1 IRVFARRSPSK
12 LVEAFA
18 RIFSAPFRNFGICT
32 KRPAFNHAMHK
43 RDRSTAQITLILL
56 PIKLE
61 LKFELLHSLIP
72 NFLAT
77 IISPS
82 EYFVYNFEY
91 FQDDFSDYPTVIG
104 DYSQFQTNFK
114 RKNLI
119 NRRAL

>member
-1 IRVFARRSPSK
+1 
-12 LVEAFA
+12 
-18 RIFSAPFRNFGICT
+18 
-32 KRPAFNHAMHK
+32 MHK

-77 IISPS
+77 IISLK